1 MIEPG
6 IWYYTLSA
14 IPQTL
19 AAMIALVATFV
30 VYKLSRVSDRVEKER
45 GLVKSF
51 LMHLHPEKEIHHIEN
66 MRGEELLIA
75 LQEGIAKLDPEEKDL
90 GFDAFKKL
98 EALLKEII
106 ESWHLRAGTSGQKVY
121 DFLRQKEN
129 IFRNLVHARKYSL
142 NLLVVCLF
150 LTAIPTV
157 ASLLMLPNIVYFSA
171 NLLPIT
177 FALAGLASI
186 SILFTA
192 LSVWKI
198 AKL

>member
-1 MIEPG
+1 MYNSD
-6 IWYYTLSA
+6 IWLFTLAA

-51 LMHLHPEKEIHHIEN
+51 LLHLHPEKEIHHIEG
-66 MRGEELLIA
+66 MRGEELLEA

-106 ESWHLRAGTSGQKVY
+106 EAWHLRTGASGQKIY
-121 DFLRQKEN
+121 DFLQQKEN
-129 IFRNLVHARKYSL
+129 IFRNLVHTRKL
-142 NLLVVCLF
+142 AINLLVACLF
-150 LTAIPTV
+150 LTALPTCL
-157 ASLLMLPNIVYFSA
+157 SLLALPNVEYFA
-171 NLLPIT
+171 ENLFQIT
-177 FALAGLASI
+177 LALSGFASI
-186 SILFTA
+186 SIIFTTY
-192 LSVWKI
+192 SVWKI